1 MFIEN
6 IIVGEIEANCYL
18 VGDDKTK
25 EAVIIDPGAEPDKIK
40 EYIKR
45 MNLNC
50 LFIINTHGHID
61 HIGANNDFD
70 IPIFIHE
77 KDEPLLY
84 HPEFN
89 LSSLMNNPFKS
100 RKASHLFKD
109 GEFLHVGNLA
119 FETIHTP
126 GHTPGS
132 VSLKLG
138 NYLFTGDT
146 LFAQGVGRTDFPYS
160 SESELINSIKNK
172 LFVLD
177 HNTEIYPGHG
187 PKSTIGRE
195 KKIFYRTI
203 AC

>member
-6 IIVGEIEANCYL
+6 IIVGEIETNCYL
-18 VGDDKTK
+18 VGDDKTR
-25 EAVIIDPGAEPDKIK
+25 EAVIIDPGAEPDRIK
-40 EYIKR
+40 KYIKK

-77 KDEPLLY
+77 KDESLLY
-84 HPEFN
+84 RPEFN
-89 LSSLMNNPFKS
+89 LSSFMNNPFES
-100 RKASHLFKD
+100 RKAGHLLKD
-109 GEFLHVGNLA
+109 GEFLHAGTLV

-132 VSLKLG
+132 VSLKLN

-160 SESELINSIKNK
+160 SESELLSSIKDK

-177 HNTEIYPGHG
+177 PDTEIYPGHG

-195 KKIFYRTI
+195 KENFF
-203 AC
+203 